1 MANISNIS
9 IQTNDIPAA
18 GQLRKARIDGEIGAS
33 GILQIISSN
42 NQFYNFTTRTFTS
55 EYTSNNAFSFTLTA
69 TKYDINILFPAA
81 TGVNYFLIVTPKVG
95 NTFANRQTADIIQI
109 GSIANTTLTI
119 AASTASSAKYSSDPA
134 FSNATLVG
142 TSYAN
147 INSTLSVSKTITNA
161 TTDANSNGLFLTKK
175 GLNPLDFFSVKTEN
189 VSSNPAG
196 DATSSLTVVVA
207 DLSNLVEGMTLFYH
221 KGTTAPTAGTVIKS
235 INKVTK
241 TLTFNN
247 AVAFENGETMT
258 FRAIGLNLVNKSL
271 NSNIIL
277 KKQVEPNIRTLV
289 KEISTTVRTAPSNST
304 TINVGAT
311 QGIPGG
317 STAEF
322 VGFKVNNS
330 STNNVNAVTPDPDGT
345 DTDGVITCDVNQT
358 LTVGTKLIFTPV
370 NKKHILTTSASVNFD
385 LIVTKL
391 PPADATIFLNL
402 DNFVTPGAAS

>member
-9 IQTNDIPAA
+9 IATTNVPAS
-18 GQLRKARIDGEIGAS
+18 GQQRKLVARGDIGAS
-33 GILQIISSN
+33 FMLQISSSS
-42 NQFYNFTTRTFTS
+42 NQFYNFETKSFTS
-55 EYTSNNAFSFTLTA
+55 AFTPKNNLKVTLSS
-69 TKYDINILFPAA
+69 KRFDINILFPAA
-81 TGVNYFLIVTPKVG
+81 TGVSYFLIATPVDEA
-95 NTFANRQTADIIQI
+95 TIERQSNVSITQI
-109 GSIANTTLTI
+109 GSISNTTLTL
-119 AASTASSAKYSSDPA
+119 AASTASSTKYSSDPA

-161 TTDANSNGLFLTKK
+161 TTDANSNGLFLTKPN
-175 GLNPLDFFSVKTEN
+175 LTPLDFFSVQTEN

-221 KGTTAPTAGTVIKS
+221 KGTTAPTAGTIIKS
-235 INKVTK
+235 INKATK

-258 FRAIGLNLVNKSL
+258 FRAIGLKLVNKSL
-271 NSNIIL
+271 NSNITL
-277 KKQVEPNIRTLV
+277 KKEAKANILTLV
-289 KEISTTVRTAPSNST
+289 KEISTKIRTAPSNAT
-304 TINVGAT
+304 TINVAAT

-317 STAEF
+317 STAQF
-322 VGFKVNNS
+322 FGFKVNNS

-358 LTVGTKLIFTPV
+358 LSVGTKLIFTPV

>member
-9 IQTNDIPAA
+9 IATANLPASGQQRKLAVQGQT
-18 GQLRKARIDGEIGAS
+18 GAS
-33 GILQIISSN
+33 FMLQVSSSN
-42 NQFYNFTTRTFTS
+42 NQFYNFETRTFTS
-55 EYTSNNAFSFTLTA
+55 DFISKNNLKVTLNSQ
-69 TKYDINILFPAA
+69 KIDINILFPAA
-81 TGVNYFLIVTPKVG
+81 TNVVYFLIATPIDDTTISG
-95 NTFANRQTADIIQI
+95 RSNAFITQI
-109 GSIANTTLTI
+109 GSISNTTLTI
-119 AASTASSAKYSSDPA
+119 AASTASTAKYSSSPA
-134 FSNATLVG
+134 FANVDFVG
-142 TSYAN
+142 TSYAS
-147 INSTLSVSKTITNA
+147 INSKLNVSKTITNA
-161 TTDANSNGLFLTKK
+161 TTDANSNGLFLTKPN
-175 GLNPLDFFSVKTEN
+175 LNPLDFFSVQTEN

-221 KGTTAPTAGTVIKS
+221 KGTTAPTANTFIKS
-235 INKVTK
+235 IDAATK

-258 FRAIGLNLVNKSL
+258 FRAVGLKLINKSL
-271 NSNIIL
+271 NSNITL
-277 KKQVEPNIRTLV
+277 KKEVKPNIISLI
-289 KEISTTVRTAPSNST
+289 KEVFTTVRTAPSNANI
-304 TINVGAT
+304 INVGAT

-317 STAEF
+317 STAQF
-322 VGFKVNNS
+322 FGFKVNNS

-385 LIVTKL
+385 LIITKL